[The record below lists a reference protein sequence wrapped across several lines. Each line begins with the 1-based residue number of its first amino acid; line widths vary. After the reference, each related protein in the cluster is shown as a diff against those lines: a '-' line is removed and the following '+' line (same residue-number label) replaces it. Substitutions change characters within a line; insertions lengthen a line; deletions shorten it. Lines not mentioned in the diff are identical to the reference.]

1 MIRRLLF
8 VYTLIFIPLAH
19 SNSMFEVNDTF
30 TLKVYPN
37 DSEVYIKIEARSD
50 HPYVKTAYV
59 ISYHGLCKT
68 SKYSINSSIPIKSY
82 LSPSLISEE
91 ALKKSIKSKTT
102 AKENVYKCEGE
113 EFDISKDIAA
123 DALKNFEIQI
133 TQLDEN
139 LSLLEDTNF
148 FKIVKGHSK

>member
-1 MIRRLLF
+1 MIHRLLF
-8 VYTLIFIPLAH
+8 VYTLVFVPLAQ
-19 SNSMFEVNDTF
+19 SNSIFEVNDTF
-30 TLKVYPN
+30 TLKAYPN

-68 SKYSINSSIPIKSY
+68 SKYSINSNMSIKSY

-102 AKENVYKCEGE
+102 VKENAYKCEGE
-113 EFDISKDIAA
+113 KFDTSKDIAA

-139 LSLLEDTNF
+139 LSLLEETSF
-148 FKIVKGHSK
+148 FKIVKGDVK